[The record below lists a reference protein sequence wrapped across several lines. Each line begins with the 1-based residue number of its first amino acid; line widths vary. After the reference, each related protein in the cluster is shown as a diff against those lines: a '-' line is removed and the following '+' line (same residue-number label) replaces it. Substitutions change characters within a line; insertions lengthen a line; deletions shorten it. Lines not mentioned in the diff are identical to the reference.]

1 MQIFEAADAGWKF
14 RNVTALHPDLFAVS
28 GAMKLIIDT
37 DPGIDDAMAIAYA
50 AAAPEIDLIGLTTVF
65 GNTHIHQSSRNARYL
80 LDKLGLEVPVAEGA
94 AFAVGQSSHDPS
106 DHVHGPEGFG
116 DVTEIPEIGANHTLT
131 AAEFLVD
138 MAREHK
144 DELVVCAVGPLTNVA
159 AAMRLDPQFATNIK
173 RLVIMGGAVYC
184 PGNVTQ
190 FAEANIY
197 HDAQAADK
205 VFAAPPQT
213 VLVGL
218 DVTLK
223 TLYETANFEALAGRS
238 PNMGGF
244 LRDISRFYLK
254 FYKEVGGLE
263 GCGLHDSTAVIACTH
278 EPMFDM
284 VETGLRVATEGAE
297 VGATRPDPSRPPVRV
312 CRDVDGAG
320 VVHLFTERVASLP

>member
-1 MQIFEAADAGWKF
+1 
-14 RNVTALHPDLFAVS
+14 
-28 GAMKLIIDT
+28 MKLIIDT

-50 AAAPEIDLIGLTTVF
+50 AAAPEIELIGLTAVF
-65 GNTHIHQSSRNARYL
+65 GNTHIYQSSRNARFL
-80 LDKLGLEVPVAEGA
+80 LHKLGLDAPVAEGA
-94 AFAVGQSSHDPS
+94 AYAFGRDRHDPS
-106 DHVHGPEGFG
+106 DHVHGAEGFG
-116 DVTEIPEIGANHTLT
+116 DVTEIPEIGTNHALS

-144 DELVVCAVGPLTNVA
+144 GELVVCAVGPLTNIA
-159 AAMRLDPQFATNIK
+159 AAMRLDPQFSANIK

-184 PGNVTQ
+184 PGNITPH
-190 FAEANIY
+190 AEANIY
-197 HDAQAADK
+197 HDVQAADE

-223 TLYETANFEALAGRS
+223 TLYETADFEALAERS
-238 PNMGGF
+238 SDMGGF

-278 EPMFDM
+278 EPMFDI
-284 VETGLRVATEGAE
+284 VETGLRVATEGPE
-297 VGATRPDPSRPPVRV
+297 IGATRPDPSRPPVRV